1 LHDGLKVSADT
12 KIADV
17 DPRGE
22 VENCFTVSD
31 KSWAVG
37 GGALEAVLYLQQKL

>member
-1 LHDGLKVSADT
+1 MTASRFRLNT

-22 VENCFTVSD
+22 TEYCFTVSD

-37 GGALEAVLYLQQKL
+37 GAALEAVLYLQRKL